1 MARRKLLRKNFTD
14 VINQVRS
21 GVTLPEMF
29 TQSSVLP
36 PGGPLF
42 YATLNLLSQ
51 LHFYGVLTP
60 SVFSNTTRHWSILT
74 LDWIPSSHYELSLRP
89 LKQTK
94 DLHSVSE
101 HLCMNFW
108 PGSSLVWTLF
118 APIAYMHLWPRPN
131 CFLTRHEKKS
141 QIESAKRSKCV
152 RRRAVTLSENQVW
165 IHLRDTLEL
174 QRCSEI

>member
-1 MARRKLLRKNFTD
+1 M
-14 VINQVRS
+14 RS
-21 GVTLPEMF
+21 GVTLPETF
-29 TQSSVLP
+29 TESSVLP

-74 LDWIPSSHYELSLRP
+74 PDWIPSSHYELSLRP

-108 PGSSLVWTLF
+108 PGWSLVWTLF

-174 QRCSEI
+174 QRCFEI